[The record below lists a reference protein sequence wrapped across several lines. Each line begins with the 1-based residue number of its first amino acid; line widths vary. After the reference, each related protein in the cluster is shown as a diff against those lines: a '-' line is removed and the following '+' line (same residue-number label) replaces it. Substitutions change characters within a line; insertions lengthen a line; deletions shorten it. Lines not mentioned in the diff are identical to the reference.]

1 MVLQAVVSQQ
11 LVPSIDGRQ
20 VPAFEIMTVTPA
32 IRNMIRDNK
41 IPQIDGLIYSSANN
55 DLISMDTSL
64 LGLYKDGTI
73 TEETALTYATNPEM
87 LKRRLR

>member
-1 MVLQAVVSQQ
+1 
-11 LVPSIDGRQ
+11 
-20 VPAFEIMTVTPA
+20 MTVTPA

>member
-1 MVLQAVVSQQ
+1 
-11 LVPSIDGRQ
+11 
-20 VPAFEIMTVTPA
+20 MTVTPA

-64 LGLYKDGTI
+64 LGLYKDGKI

-87 LKRRLR
+87 LKRRLSVMQKGEAVHESLHARLLLLLL